1 MGIVRV
7 VMTAT
12 FLGQRCQNVL
22 HFLNPDG
29 ALTHLEISEEL
40 KPNFITQLRN
50 VQNNQCS
57 WTQISVQNVGTGAGP
72 ADVYSITG
80 AAGSLSGAGA
90 VPAICP
96 VVSIRTGT
104 AGRHGHGRFY
114 IMGLHAESI
123 ANGTFQTD
131 ALAAY
136 QTYVNNIKNR
146 YKSGGTGPIT
156 MVVCPRSD
164 PMSYHVMTDLI
175 VRPIFGIQRRRN
187 IGVGS

>member
-57 WTQISVQNVGTGAGP
+57 WTQISVQNVGT
-72 ADVYSITG
+72 
-80 AAGSLSGAGA
+80 GAGA

-175 VRPIFGIQRRRN
+175 VRSIFGIQRRRN